1 MKMVLVPAEQV
12 VSFDSFYA
20 EYRQPV
26 LRYLCGKMNSIQD
39 AEDLTAD
46 IFEYCFRQYAAFD
59 PQKASRKTWLYV
71 IVNSRYKNYLRSRRC
86 FENIED
92 YMDFTP
98 SDDAPLE
105 QAIEMEQ
112 ERSALTKALKQLP
125 QKQREI
131 VISKYFL
138 EKSTDEIAKKL
149 GMTPV
154 NVRVQLY
161 RALQK
166 MKVYIQSEE

>member
-1 MKMVLVPAEQV
+1 MLLVSSEQV
-12 VSFDSFYA
+12 GSFDSFYA

-26 LRYLCGKMNSIQD
+26 LRYLCGKMNNAQD
-39 AEDLTAD
+39 AEDLTAE
-46 IFEYCFRQYAAFD
+46 IFEYCFRQYTAFD

-86 FENIED
+86 FEDIED

-112 ERSALTKALKQLP
+112 ERSALAKALERLP

-138 EKSTDEIAKKL
+138 GKSTDEIAKRL
-149 GMTPV
+149 EMTPV

-166 MKVYIQSEE
+166 MKGYIQSEK

>member
-1 MKMVLVPAEQV
+1 
-12 VSFDSFYA
+12 
-20 EYRQPV
+20 
-26 LRYLCGKMNSIQD
+26 
-39 AEDLTAD
+39 
-46 IFEYCFRQYAAFD
+46 
-59 PQKASRKTWLYV
+59 
-71 IVNSRYKNYLRSRRC
+71 
-86 FENIED
+86 
-92 YMDFTP
+92 MDFTP

-112 ERSALTKALKQLP
+112 ERSALTKALERLP

-138 EKSTDEIAKKL
+138 GKSTDEIAKRL
-149 GMTPV
+149 EMTPV

-166 MKVYIQSEE
+166 MKGYIQSEK

>member
-1 MKMVLVPAEQV
+1 MLLVPAEQG

-26 LRYLCGKMNSIQD
+26 FRYLCGKMNSTQD

-46 IFEYCFRQYAAFD
+46 IFEYCFRQYSAFD

-86 FENIED
+86 FENIDD

-112 ERSALTKALKQLP
+112 ERGVLTKALGQLP

-138 EKSTDEIAKKL
+138 EKSTDEIAQKL

>member
-1 MKMVLVPAEQV
+1 MLLVPSEQV
-12 VSFDSFYA
+12 GSFDSFYA

-26 LRYLCGKMNSIQD
+26 FRYLCGKMNNAQD

-46 IFEYCFRQYAAFD
+46 IFEYCFRQYTAFD

-86 FENIED
+86 FEDIED

-112 ERSALTKALKQLP
+112 ERSALTKALERLP

-138 EKSTDEIAKKL
+138 GKSTDEIAKRL
-149 GMTPV
+149 EMTPV

-166 MKVYIQSEE
+166 MKGYIQSEK

>member
-1 MKMVLVPAEQV
+1 
-12 VSFDSFYA
+12 
-20 EYRQPV
+20 
-26 LRYLCGKMNSIQD
+26 
-39 AEDLTAD
+39 
-46 IFEYCFRQYAAFD
+46 
-59 PQKASRKTWLYV
+59 
-71 IVNSRYKNYLRSRRC
+71 
-86 FENIED
+86 
-92 YMDFTP
+92 MDFTP
-98 SDDAPLE
+98 SEDAPLE

-112 ERSALTKALKQLP
+112 ERSVLTKALEQLP

-138 EKSTDEIAKKL
+138 EKSTDEIAQKL